1 MFPRAVTF
9 GLARDTSGLTGAQ
22 ERLPG
27 REGKAAGKPQ
37 RQRLLQLAHS
47 EGVFTNQILEELAGW
62 EKILQHTSLSQTFDP
77 DELEG
82 GDEDAPRDR
91 RLATVRRRR
100 RRS

>member
-1 MFPRAVTF
+1 M
-9 GLARDTSGLTGAQ
+9 
-22 ERLPG
+22 
-27 REGKAAGKPQ
+27 
-37 RQRLLQLAHS
+37 AHS

-62 EKILQHTSLSQTFDP
+62 EKILRHTSLSQTFDP

-82 GDEDAPRDR
+82 EDEDAPRDR

>member
-1 MFPRAVTF
+1 MNTIMRERVRCKGAF
-9 GLARDTSGLTGAQ
+9 DT
-22 ERLPG
+22 
-27 REGKAAGKPQ
+27 AGFNETAKSDGIRPIGFMV
-37 RQRLLQLAHS
+37 HS

-82 GDEDAPRDR
+82 EDEDAPRDR

>member
-1 MFPRAVTF
+1 M
-9 GLARDTSGLTGAQ
+9 LI
-22 ERLPG
+22 
-27 REGKAAGKPQ
+27 
-37 RQRLLQLAHS
+37 LLEILAHS

-82 GDEDAPRDR
+82 EDEDAPRDR

>member
-1 MFPRAVTF
+1 M
-9 GLARDTSGLTGAQ
+9 ARLG
-22 ERLPG
+22 G
-27 REGKAAGKPQ
+27 RSSNQAHTRSSSAKRGSAEK
-37 RQRLLQLAHS
+37 LAHS

-82 GDEDAPRDR
+82 EDEDALRDR

>member
-1 MFPRAVTF
+1 MPAAACPGSFAILGKFRAQHGALPRMEMV
-9 GLARDTSGLTGAQ
+9 
-22 ERLPG
+22 
-27 REGKAAGKPQ
+27 
-37 RQRLLQLAHS
+37 HS

-82 GDEDAPRDR
+82 EDEDAPRDR

>member
-1 MFPRAVTF
+1 MPDAGGR
-9 GLARDTSGLTGAQ
+9 RDECEQGG
-22 ERLPG
+22 ER
-27 REGKAAGKPQ
+27 RGKQ
-37 RQRLLQLAHS
+37 VVHS
-47 EGVFTNQILEELAGW
+47 EGVFTNQILEELAVW

-82 GDEDAPRDR
+82 EDEDAPRDR

>member
-1 MFPRAVTF
+1 MLQCFQMLDAYLVMQRTII
-9 GLARDTSGLTGAQ
+9 GWGEQAREPVDGSNQNHAD
-22 ERLPG
+22 
-27 REGKAAGKPQ
+27 GKMV
-37 RQRLLQLAHS
+37 HS